1 MFYLEI
7 AQIFDQMKNALS
19 LACLL
24 LAGILLSKSGFSQ
37 NSAPYN
43 PDGNG
48 DGMIGVTDLQDF
60 LSTYGLAF
68 EATASTWSCGDP
80 IGYAGVDYST
90 VQIGDQC
97 WFAENL
103 RTTTYLNGDAIPR
116 DWISTTSGSM
126 GFYNNGPAYGGL
138 YNWYAVDDARGLCP
152 SGWHVPTDGE
162 WTILTDHLGGQF
174 VAGGQ
179 MKTTYGWYDDGNG
192 TNSSGFSG
200 LPGGYRDYVD
210 GGFSSAGYYGS
221 FWSSSPVGSNAW
233 YRLLDDDVETVYRF
247 SYDLRGGF
255 SVRCV
260 RDAE

>member
-1 MFYLEI
+1 M
-7 AQIFDQMKNALS
+7 
-19 LACLL
+19 L
-24 LAGILLSKSGFSQ
+24 LAGILMPTTSFAQS
-37 NSAPYN
+37 SAPYN

-68 EATASTWSCGDP
+68 EATSTEWSCGEA
-80 IGYAGVDYST
+80 ITYAGVGYST
-90 VQIGDQC
+90 VQIGGQC

-103 RTTTYLNGDAIPR
+103 RTTTYLNGEAIPQNLSDA
-116 DWISTTSGSM
+116 DWTGTTSGAM
-126 GFYNNGPAYGGL
+126 AFYQNNLTSQVAYGGL

-162 WTILTDHLGGQF
+162 WTILTDHLGGES

-179 MKTTYGWYDDGNG
+179 MKTNYGWFNDSNG

-200 LPGGYRDYVD
+200 LPGGYRYYDGSFGFAGY
-210 GGFSSAGYYGS
+210 GGFW
-221 FWSSSPVGSNAW
+221 WSSSPDGSSAW
-233 YRLLDDDVETVYRF
+233 YRSQGNYDEYVYR
-247 SYDLRGGF
+247 STNNLRSGF

>member
-1 MFYLEI
+1 MPTTSF
-7 AQIFDQMKNALS
+7 AQS
-19 LACLL
+19 
-24 LAGILLSKSGFSQ
+24 
-37 NSAPYN
+37 SAPYN

-68 EATASTWSCGDP
+68 EATSTGWSCGEA
-80 IGYAGVDYST
+80 ITYAGVGYST

-103 RTTTYLNGDAIPR
+103 RTTTYLNGDAIPQNLSDA
-116 DWISTTSGSM
+116 DWGTTTSDAM
-126 GFYNNGPAYGGL
+126 AFYQNDLTSQVAYGGL

-162 WTILTDHLGGQF
+162 WTVMTEHLGGEGI
-174 VAGGQ
+174 AGSQ
-179 MKTTYGWYDDGNG
+179 MKAVYGWYSGGNG

-200 LPGGYRDYVD
+200 LPGGNRES
-210 GGFSSAGYYGS
+210 GSGWFLSAGVSGYW
-221 FWSSSPVGSNAW
+221 WSSSPFGSFAW
-233 YRLLDDDVETVYRF
+233 FRNLYSDSENVFRNVDDQRA
-247 SYDLRGGF
+247 GF